1 MRTLVTGGAGFIGSN
16 LVERLVGDGEEVIVV
31 DDFSTGKRD
40 NLEPFKDQI
49 EIVTGDVCDGA
60 LMRRLCDGIDVV
72 FHEAAIPSVPFSIE
86 HPCECN
92 RTCVNGTLQ
101 VLLAARDCG
110 VGRVVYASSCAIYG
124 DARDLP
130 IAETQATAPLS
141 PYAVGKLTGERYAL
155 VFGEVYGL
163 EAAALR
169 YFNVYG
175 PRQDPTGDYAGVIAK
190 FIELGLAGETLTIY
204 GDGTQTRDFVFVTDV
219 VEANVLAARSAD
231 AAGKVFN
238 IARGRSVSV
247 LDITRALQ
255 GTLGRT
261 IVVEHAPARAGEV
274 RHSRA
279 DVTLA
284 ERELGFTAKIDVEEG
299 LRRLVDEARSQG
311 S

>member
-40 NLEPFKDQI
+40 NLEPIKDQI

-60 LMRRLCDGIDVV
+60 LMRSLCDGIDVV

-86 HPCECN
+86 HPRECN
-92 RTCVNGTLQ
+92 RACVSGTLQ
-101 VLLAARDCG
+101 ALLAARDCG
-110 VGRVVYASSCAIYG
+110 VGRVVYASSCAVYG

-163 EAAALR
+163 ETVALR

-190 FIELGLAGETLTIY
+190 FIELGLAGKTLTVY
-204 GDGTQTRDFVFVTDV
+204 GDGTQTRDFVFVADV
-219 VEANVLAARSAD
+219 VEANVLAARSAH
-231 AAGKVFN
+231 ASGKVFN

-247 LDITRALQ
+247 LDITRALEEA
-255 GTLGRT
+255 LGRT

-274 RHSRA
+274 RHSLA

-284 ERELGFTAKIDVEEG
+284 ERELGFTAKVDVEEG
-299 LRRLVDEARSQG
+299 LCRLVEEARSKG